1 LRHLS
6 RPRAFLIV
14 AAVTLTAACSDDG
27 KSLREPGT
35 GGATPRPIPTTTV
48 PVDIFSDAIAGDFV
62 VRSPAVRPGDLLPRR
77 HTAGG
82 ADVAPE
88 IQWRN
93 PPADAVEIAIVMTD
107 ITDGFVHWV
116 VAGIDPVSG
125 TVFEALIPPGAV
137 ETIND
142 FGQSGYGGP
151 APPVGSDAHSYVF
164 KVLALGEFSGITPD
178 QLGRDVIAE
187 LEGIAIGVAE
197 LFTFYRQASVGNS

>member
-1 LRHLS
+1 MQVPD
-6 RPRAFLIV
+6 PRQIPVKEIGDADAIPQLPIV
-14 AAVTLTAACSDDG
+14 VGVACAEVLEEVAG
-27 KSLREPGT
+27 
-35 GGATPRPIPTTTV
+35 V
-48 PVDIFSDAIAGDFV
+48 PVQV
-62 VRSPAVRPGDLLPRR
+62 KWPNDLVIDGRKM
-77 HTAGG
+77 GG
-82 ADVAPE
+82 
-88 IQWRN
+88 IL
-93 PPADAVEIAIVMTD
+93 VERGRD
-107 ITDGFVHWV
+107 WV

-125 TVFEALIPPGAV
+125 TVFEGLIPPGAV